1 MAEKSANTRCS
12 ICGRGYCLC
21 RSCLERDA
29 LKSWRSVTD
38 TMEHYKIYLAIHG
51 YTLSQDK
58 TAAKNELSRCD
69 LSGLHTFKPE
79 IRAVIEE
86 IMS

>member
-1 MAEKSANTRCS
+1 MAEKPTHAHCS
-12 ICGRGYCLC
+12 ICGKGYRLC
-21 RSCLERDA
+21 RSCQGRDS

-51 YTLSQDK
+51 FTLSQDK
-58 TAAKNELSRCD
+58 AATKDELCRCD
-69 LSGLHTFKPE
+69 LSGLPGFKPE
-79 IRAVIEE
+79 IRAAIEE

>member
-1 MAEKSANTRCS
+1 MAEKPANARCS
-12 ICGRGYCLC
+12 ICGRGYRLC
-21 RSCLERDA
+21 RSCLKRDA

-58 TAAKNELSRCD
+58 TAAKDELCRCD
-69 LSGLHTFKPE
+69 LSELKTFKPE
-79 IRAVIEE
+79 IQAAIKE
-86 IMS
+86 ILS

>member
-1 MAEKSANTRCS
+1 MAEKSLNARCS
-12 ICGRGYCLC
+12 ICGRGYRLC
-21 RSCLERDA
+21 RSCLNKDS

-51 YTLSQDK
+51 YTLSK
-58 TAAKNELSRCD
+58 NKAAAKDELCRCD
-69 LSGLHTFKPE
+69 LSGLPAFKPE
-79 IRAVIEE
+79 NRAAIEE